1 MSTLRVN
8 TITNN
13 GSAVDLPQKFKI
25 GGSNVEQGY
34 TASGSEPS
42 SPATGDFW
50 WDSSNEKLYRYING
64 EFKEL
69 TLGGS
74 SATANGWY
82 NRQTQ
87 SGFTSATGSSNYPTY
102 ISVVSDSS
110 GNIYTVGEEAGRNS
124 TFYSKFDTDGAHQWT
139 KAFNN
144 NVYYNIPRAIALDSS
159 GSNVFLFGYDYGQG
173 ENFNSDQSPDPVM
186 AIIMKVSAAD
196 GSVVDTKW
204 LRWNTISSNQAFTSM
219 VDACVDSNNN
229 LWCVY
234 QGSASYGGA
243 SSNDIT
249 VFKLNSSLALQAV
262 YRIASSQNYTQ
273 NPYTIKADS
282 DDNIYIAGI
291 ALGASSGAYHNI
303 VVKLNSSGVIQW
315 TKIFG
320 SGAVTAGGYDRIFTG
335 PVFDSNK
342 DLYVGGAYRAGSG
355 SGQAPY
361 VAKLNATNG
370 NIEWAKV
377 FSTAA
382 PTTYG
387 TFNMALHNDV
397 IYAAAEGDTSLNDII
412 IAQFNTSGT
421 MTSAHQVRSSGELWN
436 DETTDLLNTDSN
448 GNLLF
453 AAAARSGSSWKPSL
467 IKFPATISAG
477 TFGDLTVV
485 SKSTTTTNATY
496 NNYTHTSLSVSNIT
510 SSFQMS
516 GYISGTYGNPASLQ
530 SITVSNDLDAYN
542 GS

>member
-1 MSTLRVN
+1 
-8 TITNN
+8 
-13 GSAVDLPQKFKI
+13 
-25 GGSNVEQGY
+25 
-34 TASGSEPS
+34 
-42 SPATGDFW
+42 
-50 WDSSNEKLYRYING
+50 
-64 EFKEL
+64 
-69 TLGGS
+69 
-74 SATANGWY
+74 
-82 NRQTQ
+82 
-87 SGFTSATGSSNYPTY
+87 
-102 ISVVSDSS
+102 
-110 GNIYTVGEEAGRNS
+110 
-124 TFYSKFDTDGAHQWT
+124 
-139 KAFNN
+139 NN
-144 NVYYNIPRAIALDSS
+144 NVYYARPKAIEVDSS
-159 GSNVFLFGYDYGQG
+159 GSNVFLFGHDYGQG
-173 ENFNSDQSPDPVM
+173 ENFNSDQAPDPLM

-219 VDACVDSNNN
+219 VDACIDSNNN

-249 VFKLNSSLALQAV
+249 VFKLNSSLALQNV
-262 YRIASSQNYTQ
+262 WRIQSSQNYSQ
-273 NPYTIKADS
+273 NPYGINADS
-282 DDNIYIAGI
+282 DDNIYITGNAT
-291 ALGASSGAYHNI
+291 GAASGAPHNI
-303 VVKLNSSGVIQW
+303 VIKLNNSGVIQW

-320 SGAVTAGGYDRIFTG
+320 GGSVSNGGYDRIYTR

-342 DLYVGGAYRAGSG
+342 DLYVGGAYRVGAGSTYP
-355 SGQAPY
+355 PY

-370 NIEWAKV
+370 NVEWGRV

-382 PTTYG
+382 PSGYG
-387 TFNMALHNDV
+387 TFNIALANDV
-397 IYAAAEGDTSLNDII
+397 IYAAAEGDTSLNDIV

-421 MTSAHQVRSSGELWN
+421 MTSAHQVRSSGESWN

-453 AAAARSGSSWKPSL
+453 AAAARASSWKPSL

-477 TFGDLTVV
+477 TFGDLTVAD
-485 SKSTTTTNATY
+485 KSTTTTNTAY
-496 NNYTHTSLSVSNIT
+496 NSYTHTSFSVSDIT

-530 SITVSNDLDAYN
+530 SITVTNDLDAYN